1 MLSMS
6 SENTKLH
13 IKQEDKFY
21 SRLLS
26 KETSVANPSFRVY
39 YGGASG
45 AVPFLWESQPGMP
58 KNAVPATTLPPLTP
72 PPSYYSS
79 TPTRTKS
86 HGPKKSPNLIHAI
99 LPKLTLKR
107 SAPTPKPPPTTHLH
121 CSASSSSS
129 SSSSSLSLYGRTRFT
144 SPRSSF
150 SSAGTT
156 RSPTTGRRRRR
167 FASGCDTAAAGG
179 LRVATRSCS

>member
-1 MLSMS
+1 
-6 SENTKLH
+6 
-13 IKQEDKFY
+13 
-21 SRLLS
+21 
-26 KETSVANPSFRVY
+26 
-39 YGGASG
+39 
-45 AVPFLWESQPGMP
+45 MP

-150 SSAGTT
+150 SSRGDDEESDDG
-156 RSPTTGRRRRR
+156 SPTSTLCFGVRHGSGWGIKGCYSLM
-167 FASGCDTAAAGG
+167 FVKNASC
-179 LRVATRSCS
+179 RS